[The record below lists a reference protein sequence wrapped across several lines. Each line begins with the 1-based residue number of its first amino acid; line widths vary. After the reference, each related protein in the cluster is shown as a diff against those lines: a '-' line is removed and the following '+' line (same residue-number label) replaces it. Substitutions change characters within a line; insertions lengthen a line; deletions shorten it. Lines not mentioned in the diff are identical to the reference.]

1 MNKLIASVRSFARR
15 FHEDVRGANFVEYM
29 VLVALA
35 ITGVAAGTQ
44 LLSDGMKDGA
54 TKQKTEVSSGFIKK

>member
-1 MNKLIASVRSFARR
+1 MKKLIIAIEKLVKDA
-15 FHEDVRGANFVEYM
+15 RGANFVEYM

-35 ITGVAAGTQ
+35 ITGVTAGAK

-54 TKQKTEVSSGFIKK
+54 DKQKTEVSKGFIK